1 MGQMVETI
9 IREVPVGFFGSGDCQ
24 KIVKRIWP
32 DHSLARSSPSGF
44 GTKFANSI
52 LPLLKERGVTEPNPN
67 RRPRRYEMTTDAKD
81 TVVRQETR

>member
-1 MGQMVETI
+1 MAETI
-9 IREVPVGFFGSGDCQ
+9 LREVPVGFFGSGDCQ

-52 LPLLKERGVTEPNPN
+52 LPILKERGVTEPNPN
-67 RRPRRYEMTTDAKD
+67 RRPRRYEMTNEAKD
-81 TVVRQETR
+81 GDDRQGSS